1 MQEHSQPHTPPKVE
15 RHHLSVDVSHA
26 VEEAGE
32 HSIAAQVTLPV
43 PGAGPA
49 PRVALCCLPGGFL
62 SKAYFD
68 LEVDGNYEFSFVEYM
83 ARRGFAT
90 ISLDHLGSGESSR
103 PRDGYALGVDALARA
118 NQAALTALLERL
130 RAGDGLPALPELVS
144 VGVGHS
150 MGSCLSVVQQAR
162 HAPHVALVLFSFTT
176 AGLPHFLG
184 EAELE
189 LANDPARAHAE
200 VAQRVRA
207 LYDDPFPARAQ
218 NAPPDSHAAYSV
230 GSAPP
235 HAMQA
240 LQKAGTNLL
249 AIPGTL
255 SMIPGAYTP
264 YAEEI
269 ACPVFVATGDHDLHG
284 VRDTPAMFPRAPE
297 IVAYELKD
305 SWHCHNVANTRA
317 KLWDRVVHWLHGVV
331 ASPA

>member
-1 MQEHSQPHTPPKVE
+1 MNERSQPDARVEVE
-15 RHHLSVDVSHA
+15 RHLFSVDVSHA
-26 VEEAGE
+26 VEEAGQ
-32 HSIAAQVTLPV
+32 HAISAQVALPLSRD
-43 PGAGPA
+43 GAA
-49 PRVALCCLPGGFL
+49 PRVVLCCLPGGFL

-68 LEVDGNYEFSFVEYM
+68 LEIDGSYEFSFVEYM

-90 ISLDHLGSGESSR
+90 ICLDHLGSGESSR
-103 PRDGYALGVDALARA
+103 PKDGYAFGVDALARA
-118 NQAALTALLERL
+118 NQAALATLLERL

-162 HAPHVALVLFSFTT
+162 HAPHAALVLFSFTT

-184 EAELE
+184 EAELA
-189 LANDPARAHAE
+189 LADDPARAHAE
-200 VAQRVRA
+200 VPQRVRA

-235 HAMQA
+235 RAQRA

-255 SMIPGAYTP
+255 AMIPGAYTP

-269 ACPVFVATGDHDLHG
+269 ACPVFVAAGDHDLHG
-284 VRDTPAMFPRAPE
+284 VREVSGMFPRAPE
-297 IVAYELKD
+297 IIAYELKD

-317 KLWDRVVHWLHGVV
+317 KLWHRVIHWLRGV
-331 ASPA
+331 ADDPA